1 MAVDFEEPAA
11 EREQAVPE
19 SSADEAF
26 ASAGRIFDT
35 LDASDNIFSAAVLFA
50 LQITVALEDECL
62 MFDV

>member
-11 EREQAVPE
+11 EREQAVPK
-19 SSADEAF
+19 SSTREAF

-35 LDASDNIFSAAVLFA
+35 LDASDDVLQAAVLFA